1 MTIDELKEAVEREGG
16 ELILCGSVP
25 IVKGPKNKRPV
36 FNAMVDEYMR
46 AWAIEKM
53 KHAGPK
59 AEKQAE
65 QEGPPAKKR
74 RWKLFFSKAIGE
86 RFIAFE
92 DGRVKFECGL
102 WYTWEE
108 VQRLQ
113 GLDETD
119 IRRLHNAK
127 KVLSMAN
134 IDNKQFYP
142 DFAEVL

>member
-1 MTIDELKEAVEREGG
+1 MTLADLKEAVEREGG
-16 ELILCGSVP
+16 EVILCGSIP
-25 IVKGPKNKRPV
+25 IVKGPKAKRLM

-46 AWAIEKM
+46 AWTLEKM
-53 KHAGPK
+53 KQAGPK
-59 AEKQAE
+59 NEKQAE

-92 DGRVKFECGL
+92 DGRVKFERGL

-113 GLDETD
+113 GLEEID

-127 KVLSMAN
+127 KVLSMAD
-134 IDNKQFYP
+134 IDTGELFP
-142 DFAEVL
+142 ELAEVL